1 MTGNTAQ
8 SERERTPRVI
18 QPPLFEMGG
27 DGRLRGYVGLLPD
40 LTSESS
46 LDVARYWYRRYL
58 EQSGHPPNTVKSYSY
73 DLAVFESIIGPKPIN
88 AITRRDIATFLDQSR
103 GRSTRKRRLTTVS
116 GFFKFLINKA
126 RVLEHDPTAAFYPE
140 HIPLKTPQPL
150 FADEQERLLAA
161 AAEDGPRAHIAIWL
175 MLRLGLTR
183 SEVLGLRASHI
194 DWSNPEQPVVYVFYE
209 TVKRRLRERKLAAD
223 REFASIYQ
231 RLVTSSDEPVDYL
244 VPILPQSL
252 NKLVERVGHAA
263 GIKKPVTPQT
273 LRHTFA
279 VEQARRGA
287 TEDELLEL
295 LGLADDARNRA
306 SVRRY
311 LALAAPPL
319 LAAERGGRP
328 MSSETAPESEPGQ
341 HVVEHQR

>member
-1 MTGNTAQ
+1 VKV
-8 SERERTPRVI
+8 SKPVPPDEPERGPRAL
-18 QPPLFEMGG
+18 QPPLFELGA
-27 DGRLRGYVGLLPD
+27 DGRLRGHVGLLPE
-40 LTSESS
+40 LTADSS

-73 DLAVFESIIGPKPIN
+73 DLAVFESLIGPKPIR
-88 AITRRDIATFLDQSR
+88 AITRRDIATFLNESR

-126 RVLEHDPTAAFYPE
+126 KVLESDPTAAFYPE

-150 FADEQERLLAA
+150 FAEEQERLLAA
-161 AAEDGPRAHIAIWL
+161 AAEDGPRAHLAIWL
-175 MLRLGLTR
+175 MLKLGLTR

-194 DWSNPEQPVVYVFYE
+194 DWSDPEKPVVYIFYE
-209 TVKRRLRERKLAAD
+209 APKRRLRERKLAASAELTEIY
-223 REFASIYQ
+223 RRLIEAS
-231 RLVTSSDEPVDYL
+231 DGPVDHL

-252 NKLVERVGHAA
+252 NKLVERVAQAA
-263 GIKKPVTPQT
+263 GIQKPVTPQT

-295 LGLADDARNRA
+295 LGLADDARNRM

-311 LALAAPPL
+311 LKLAAPPL
-319 LAAERGGRP
+319 L
-328 MSSETAPESEPGQ
+328 GQ
-341 HVVEHQR
+341 ADFGVT